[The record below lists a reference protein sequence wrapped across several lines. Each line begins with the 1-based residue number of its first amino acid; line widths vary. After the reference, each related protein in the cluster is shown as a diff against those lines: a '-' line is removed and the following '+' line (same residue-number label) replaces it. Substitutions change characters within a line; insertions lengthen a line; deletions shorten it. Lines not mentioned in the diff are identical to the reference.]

1 MGFLGFDISPKGH
14 EAELEQIERELAEI
28 DTEIA
33 A

>member
-1 MGFLGFDISPKGH
+1 MGFLGFDISQKGH
-14 EAELEQIERELAEI
+14 EAELGPNERELAEL